1 MEHSFVIKLFL
12 KAFTLFIPT
21 SKSFTCDTVTLHA
34 SYTWNANSTTV
45 LYLGNMD
52 V

>member
-12 KAFTLFIPT
+12 KAFRLFIPT
-21 SKSFTCDTVTLHA
+21 SNSFACDTITLHA
-34 SYTWNANSTTV
+34 SHAWNANRRTV
-45 LYLGNMD
+45 LHLANKD

>member
-21 SKSFTCDTVTLHA
+21 SKSFTCDTITLHA
-34 SYTWNANSTTV
+34 SHTWNANRAAV
-45 LYLGNMD
+45 LYLGNKD